1 MGSATQ
7 GKPLCLWSPTFSSTV
22 LKMQG
27 KLSVSTNSTW
37 GPMRHDAK
45 PYCGWEAL
53 QNRIEGLDLF
63 SIKLLRLVYFRLI
76 RALVGSLKPKGRTV
90 GEGGPRSRVST
101 QPGSNLE
108 G

>member
-1 MGSATQ
+1 MS
-7 GKPLCLWSPTFSSTV
+7 
-22 LKMQG
+22 
-27 KLSVSTNSTW
+27 
-37 GPMRHDAK
+37 HDAK

-53 QNRIEGLDLF
+53 QNLIEGLDLF

-90 GEGGPRSRVST
+90 GEEGPRSRVST